1 MKNKLSVALSVLVCA
16 VLVFAALGIGAVK
29 GWKQEKADVLAA
41 LDRGGE
47 LYSLR
52 QTRAM
57 DAMNLCAMAQRH
69 LPSDSDDADVAALR
83 DGAGTLTGK
92 SDLQA
97 ILAADKDISAAAARL
112 KVKLQGLDD
121 RDKDYLSALV
131 DALSPAN
138 GVNSRYTDISE
149 DFNGRFTSSIMG
161 KLAAMLG
168 VKPVSASPA
177 GTCDAAK
184 IAPRY
189 PKQDGYATDAA
200 QILSSTTLEDLGT
213 VDKRLDQADVLR
225 LKIAT
230 VDFLD
235 GQEVGAYA
243 DALFDR
249 WDLDD
254 EDVLLLLAVGNG
266 EYAISAGSD
275 AARKL
280 TPALQ
285 QELLQQHVKPMLDKK
300 EKDYEGAVVD
310 FTLAFV
316 SETNRLYGKRI
327 STSGLFGKSA
337 SGLIDRIG
345 QLHFGLTDDDD
356 GSFFTREDKGTGFSF
371 LKVVLIVVVLLVIFG
386 SRSSK
391 TRDRATGIA
400 DKVKSRIHKR

>member
-29 GWKQEKADVLAA
+29 GWKQERAEVVTA
-41 LDRGGE
+41 LNQGGE

-57 DAMNLCAMAQRH
+57 DALNLCALAQRH
-69 LPSDSDDADVAALR
+69 QLSDDADIQALR
-83 DGAGTLTGK
+83 NGARVLTGK

-97 ILAADKDISAAAARL
+97 ILAADNDISAAAARL
-112 KVKLQGLDD
+112 EAKFKGLDD
-121 RDKDYLSALV
+121 REKNYLSALV

-138 GVNSRYTDISE
+138 GLNSRYTAISE
-149 DFNGRFTSSIMG
+149 DFNDRFASSLMG

-168 VKPVSASPA
+168 VDPVSGAPA
-177 GTCDAAK
+177 DTCDAAK

-200 QILSSTTLEDLGT
+200 RILSGTTLEDLGT
-213 VDKRLDQADVLR
+213 VDKRLDKADVLR

-235 GQEVGAYA
+235 GQDAEAYA
-243 DALFDR
+243 DALFQR

-254 EDVLLLLAVGNG
+254 EDVLLLLAVGSG
-266 EYAISAGSD
+266 ECAISAGSD

-280 TPALQ
+280 TPAIQ
-285 QELLQQHVKPMLDKK
+285 EELLQQHVKPVLDKT
-300 EKDYEGAVVD
+300 DYEDAVVD

-316 SETNRLYGKRI
+316 SEVNRLYGKRI
-327 STSGLFGKSA
+327 STAGLFGKSA
-337 SGLIDRIG
+337 SGMFDGID
-345 QLHFGLTDDDD
+345 QLDFGLADNDG

-371 LKVVLIVVVLLVIFG
+371 LKVVLIVVVLLVVFG
-386 SRSSK
+386 SRSQK
-391 TRDRATGIA
+391 TRSRAAGIA
-400 DKVKSRIHKR
+400 SKVKNRFSKS

>member
-1 MKNKLSVALSVLVCA
+1 MKNKLSVALSALICA

-29 GWKQEKADVLAA
+29 GWKQERTEVVTA
-41 LDRGGE
+41 LNRGGE

-57 DAMNLCAMAQRH
+57 DAMNLCALAQRY
-69 LPSDSDDADVAALR
+69 LPSDDADIAALR
-83 DGAGTLTGK
+83 NGARALTGK
-92 SDLQA
+92 SEIQA
-97 ILAADKDISAAAARL
+97 ILSADNDISAAAARL
-112 KVKLQGLDD
+112 EEKLTGLDD

-138 GVNSRYTDISE
+138 GLNSRYTDISS
-149 DFNGRFTSSIMG
+149 DFNGRFASSLMG

-168 VKPVSASPA
+168 VDPVSASPA
-177 GTCDAAK
+177 GTCEAAK

-200 QILSSTTLEDLGT
+200 RVLSATTLEDLGT
-213 VDKRLDQADVLR
+213 VDKRLDKADALQLR
-225 LKIAT
+225 IAT

-235 GQEVGAYA
+235 GQDADDYA

-254 EDVLLLLAVGNG
+254 EDVLLLLAIGSG
-266 EYAISAGSD
+266 ECAISAGSD

-285 QELLQQHVKPMLDKK
+285 EELLQQYVKPLLDIKV
-300 EKDYEGAVVD
+300 KDYEGAVVD
-310 FTLAFV
+310 FTLAFI

-327 STSGLFGKSA
+327 SANGLFGKSA
-337 SGLIDRIG
+337 SGLIDSIG
-345 QLHFGLTDDDD
+345 QLDFGLADDED

-371 LKVVLIVVVLLVIFG
+371 LKVVLIVLVLLVIFG
-386 SRSSK
+386 SHSSK
-391 TRDRATGIA
+391 TRSRAAGIA
-400 DKVKSRIHKR
+400 DKVKTRFHKS

>member
-29 GWKQEKADVLAA
+29 GWKQEREDVIASLQS
-41 LDRGGE
+41 GGE
-47 LYSLR
+47 LYELR
-52 QTRAM
+52 QSRAM
-57 DAMNLCAMAQRH
+57 DALNLCAVAGRY
-69 LPSDSDDADVAALR
+69 LPADDADIAALR
-83 DGAGTLTGK
+83 NGARALTGK
-92 SDLQA
+92 SELQA
-97 ILAADKDISAAAARL
+97 LLAADNDISAAAARL
-112 KVKLQGLDD
+112 EEKLTGLED

-138 GVNSRYTDISE
+138 GINSRYTDISE
-149 DFNGRFTSSIMG
+149 DFNSRFASSLMG

-168 VKPVSASPA
+168 VEPISDSPA

-200 QILSSTTLEDLGT
+200 RILSATTLEDLGT
-213 VDKRLDQADVLR
+213 VDKRLDKAGVLQ

-235 GQEVGAYA
+235 GQDADDYA

-254 EDVLLLLAVGNG
+254 DDVLLLLAIGNG

-275 AARKL
+275 ASRKL

-285 QELLQQHVKPMLDKK
+285 EELLQQHVKPMLDNQ
-300 EKDYEGAVVD
+300 DYEGAVVD
-310 FTLAFV
+310 FTLAFID
-316 SETNRLYGKRI
+316 ETNRLYGKRI

-337 SGLIDRIG
+337 SGLIDSIG
-345 QLHFGLTDDDD
+345 QLDFGLTDDDD

-371 LKVVLIVVVLLVIFG
+371 LKVVLIVLVLLVIFG

-391 TRDRATGIA
+391 TRSRAAGIA
-400 DKVKSRIHKR
+400 DKVKTRFHKS

>member
-16 VLVFAALGIGAVK
+16 VLVFAALGIGAIK

-41 LDRGGE
+41 LDKGGE

-57 DAMNLCAMAQRH
+57 DALNLCALAQRH
-69 LPSDSDDADVAALR
+69 LPSDDADIAALR
-83 DGAGTLTGK
+83 HGAGALTGQ
-92 SDLQA
+92 SEFRAVLE
-97 ILAADKDISAAAARL
+97 ADSNVSAAAARL
-112 KVKLQGLDD
+112 EEKLQGLKA

-131 DALSPAN
+131 DALSPAS
-138 GVNSRYTDISE
+138 GVNSRYADLSE
-149 DFNGRFTSSIMG
+149 DFNARFNDSLMG
-161 KLAAMLG
+161 KLAALLG
-168 VKPVSASPA
+168 VKPVSISPA
-177 GTCDAAK
+177 GTCDAAS

-200 QILSSTTLEDLGT
+200 RILSSSTMEDLGT
-213 VDKRLDQADVLR
+213 VDKRLDKADVLQLR
-225 LKIAT
+225 IAT

-235 GQEVGAYA
+235 GQDAGAYA
-243 DALFDR
+243 DALFER

-254 EDVLLLLAVGNG
+254 EDVLLLLAVGSG
-266 EYAISAGSD
+266 ECAISAGSD

-285 QELLQQHVKPMLDKK
+285 EELLQQYVKPMLDKE

-337 SGLIDRIG
+337 SSLLDSIS
-345 QLHFGLTDDDD
+345 QLNFGLSNEDD

-371 LKVVLIVVVLLVIFG
+371 LISTFLAF
-386 SRSSK
+386 R
-391 TRDRATGIA
+391 
-400 DKVKSRIHKR
+400 